1 MEEWIKQVA
10 SSDATSLSVLPATLL
25 LGFLASFTSCCTVP
39 VIGAIAGYSGSLGGD
54 GRKKAIWISA
64 LAFFIGTVVSLS
76 LVGALTGLVS
86 KAVIAGIGNYWKIAA
101 GILTIFFGLSTLN
114 WLPFKMPSVKF
125 TTKEFG
131 TGIFSA
137 LLFGLAIG
145 GLSTACNA
153 CCNPLFPIVIGA
165 SFLKGGI
172 LWGALILAVFALGYS
187 LPLAVAMVG
196 IGLGMDKLSSVAKT
210 LSVIMKYVAGFLLL
224 GIGFYLLI
232 TI

>member
-1 MEEWIKQVA
+1 MDQTGCLIGCHIA
-10 SSDATSLSVLPATLL
+10 FGTSGNAFTRIP
-25 LGFLASFTSCCTVP
+25 ASFTSCCTVP

-131 TGIFSA
+131 TGIFQHCCSDWPSA
-137 LLFGLAIG
+137 DCPRRAMPAAIPFSRS
-145 GLSTACNA
+145 LSE
-153 CCNPLFPIVIGA
+153 
-165 SFLKGGI
+165 
-172 LWGALILAVFALGYS
+172 
-187 LPLAVAMVG
+187 LP
-196 IGLGMDKLSSVAKT
+196 S
-210 LSVIMKYVAGFLLL
+210 
-224 GIGFYLLI
+224 
-232 TI
+232 